1 MIGGWALVCLVVLAL
16 ARTIDAGPPGV
27 AAAPGNGAMVAAFV
41 RTALAPRVLVVE
53 GALATTNQQVV
64 TYCQPPEMVL
74 VRCTDLTVR
83 QGSGSSGVL
92 AAVLTAQARVLGEAS
107 EGFDTLLPP
116 DVGRVPALQLRCV
129 VEDLALVGNQLSGL
143 LQESAAAVSSTM
155 LQQSTYAQ
163 PAPRVSYGPRVRAA
177 VTILRR
183 AEAWLET
190 VDHEMGTH
198 LTLPG
203 FAPGAPSLES
213 QLALQ

>member
-16 ARTIDAGPPGV
+16 ARTINAGPSGV
-27 AAAPGNGAMVAAFV
+27 DAAPGNGSTVAAFV

-64 TYCQPPEMVL
+64 TYCQAPELVL

-83 QGSGSSGVL
+83 QGIGNSGAL
-92 AAVLTAQARVLGEAS
+92 AAALTSQAHVLGEAS
-107 EGFDTLLPP
+107 QGFDTLLPP
-116 DVGRVPALQLRCV
+116 DLGRVPALQLRCV
-129 VEDLALVGNQLSGL
+129 VEDLALFSDQLSGL
-143 LQESAAAVSSTM
+143 LQESAAALSSTM
-155 LQQSTYAQ
+155 LQQATYAQ

-190 VDHEMGTH
+190 VDHEMGAH
-198 LTLPG
+198 VTLPG

-213 QLALQ
+213 QLAMQ